1 VHGASIANMESE
13 TLEQRRFTR
22 REYDELVRQGW
33 FEDEP
38 IELLRGLLV
47 KKMTQ
52 GTDHNDIVD
61 LMIHVFAQALPI
73 ENFGVRAH
81 SGFAATDDS
90 EPEPDFYVYRKPKP
104 SDSHPTSALLLV
116 EVSRSSLRRDRTI
129 KLSIYAEN
137 GVPEYW
143 IVDLEAREV
152 EVYTQP
158 DGQTYR
164 HVERIQIDGEL
175 RPTFDPTIVIAMS
188 SLPWLT
194 IS

>member
-1 VHGASIANMESE
+1 MESE

-116 EVSRSSLRRDRTI
+116 EVSRSS
-129 KLSIYAEN
+129 SISKHAKSRSTPNPMVKRIATSN
-137 GVPEYW
+137 GSRSMASCDQRS
-143 IVDLEAREV
+143 I
-152 EVYTQP
+152 
-158 DGQTYR
+158 
-164 HVERIQIDGEL
+164 
-175 RPTFDPTIVIAMS
+175 RPS
-188 SLPWLT
+188 
-194 IS
+194 